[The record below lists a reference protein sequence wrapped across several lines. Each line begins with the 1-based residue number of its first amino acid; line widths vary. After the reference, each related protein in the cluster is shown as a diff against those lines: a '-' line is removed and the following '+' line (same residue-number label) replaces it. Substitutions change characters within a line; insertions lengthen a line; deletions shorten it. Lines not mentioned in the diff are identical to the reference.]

1 MNPRPLVLIVDDDPI
16 ILDTLA
22 SALEDDFDTID
33 AESGEA
39 ALSRLN
45 APGLPAPD
53 LIFLD
58 IEMHQLDGYE
68 TCQGLRKAGHGMP
81 VIFVSS
87 HDTLEERLRAF
98 DVGGDDFVSK
108 PFDAA
113 ELLRKAHLAVQ
124 RHRETAGLQA
134 VTQQILHEV
143 GETGVLLA
151 FLREAIRITD
161 YEQLAALLLKAV
173 GDYGVS
179 CIVQLR
185 HDGGLIT
192 LSPSG
197 SPTQLELSL
206 LERATALDHKF
217 RLGRRLVINYPIFS
231 LLILDMPEDDERE
244 RRVTDF
250 IDALVE
256 SAEAVAETIGIRRES
271 AMRAEALMVATAESC
286 GAIEVLREGYRQQ
299 QADTQTLLYNLIEE
313 VEHTYV
319 HLGLTENQEDT
330 ISSAL
335 RKSAERILQLFQHGA
350 EFDRQFAA
358 VLDAL
363 KPQSH
368 ANADVWL

>member
-1 MNPRPLVLIVDDDPI
+1 MPEQPHVLIVDDDPI
-16 ILDTLA
+16 IRDTL
-22 SALEDDFDTID
+22 SSVLEDDFATLES
-33 AESGEA
+33 ESGEA
-39 ALSRLN
+39 ALALLRAGEQPPPELV
-45 APGLPAPD
+45 
-53 LIFLD
+53 FLD
-58 IEMHQLDGYE
+58 IEMHQLDGYD
-68 TCQGLRKAGHGMP
+68 TCQAMRAAGFDMP

-87 HDTLEERLRAF
+87 HDTLEERLHAF

-113 ELLRKAHLAVQ
+113 ELQRKAHLAVQ
-124 RHRETAGLQA
+124 RRRETAGLRA

-143 GETGVLLA
+143 GETGVLLG

-161 YEQLAALLLKAV
+161 YEQLAGLLLKSV
-173 GDYGVS
+173 GDYGVN

-185 HDGGLIT
+185 HDSGLVT

-197 SPTQLELSL
+197 SPSPLELSL

-231 LLILDMPEDDERE
+231 LLILDMPENDERE

-271 AMRAEALMVATAESC
+271 AVRAETLMVATAESFA
-286 GAIEVLREGYRQQ
+286 AIESLREGYRQQ

-330 ISSAL
+330 ISSSL
-335 RKSAERILQLFQHGA
+335 RKSADRILQLFQQGA
-350 EFDRQFAA
+350 EFDRQFAT

-363 KPQSH
+363 KPQSN